1 MKIANIVEELN
12 NVFPDKFYIGG
23 SFARNEI
30 LGKPHNFHS
39 DIDFYTNLSITRA
52 GFIKV
57 LENIIFEGKDIT
69 VYPNMGLNEY
79 KMPSIRKRVEIAS
92 EGVTDMDFIF
102 LDPEVKDVGAY
113 LLKNQ
118 ASALSECYIKPDFR
132 TLSQF
137 TSRILGFKKASDR
150 FYQVTGGNTLRINKN
165 LCTPGHYKKLKALAE
180 KYNLTIEI

>member
-30 LGKPHNFHS
+30 LGKPHNSHS

-79 KMPSIRKRVEIAS
+79 KMPNIRKRVEIAS
-92 EGVTDMDFIF
+92 EGRRSGYGF
-102 LDPEVKDVGAY
+102 
-113 LLKNQ
+113 
-118 ASALSECYIKPDFR
+118 YISRPRSKRCGSLPTKKP
-132 TLSQF
+132 SK
-137 TSRILGFKKASDR
+137 RIIRVL
-150 FYQVTGGNTLRINKN
+150 
-165 LCTPGHYKKLKALAE
+165 H
-180 KYNLTIEI
+180 